1 MRKHLR
7 SAPPRMDL
15 AALRERH
22 PVVSSIIN
30 SITSEPSA
38 ANPCL
43 AFWINSNITNQHAR
57 CFADRIYELDFYFK
71 TAYLDTDAR
80 GAKRESAKAS
90 LVAKL
95 DIPSTWQIER
105 ILILQEPTEEY
116 KTAFSLVQVHRLIG
130 YLHGK
135 AFVKHQII
143 DILAE
148 LVSTAFTPSSPVT
161 PSAPPF
167 VDLVSPINGEHSTK
181 LTPATQD
188 LHKQLN
194 EALHIPQAA
203 PRGSKTADTLKP
215 DSSTPASSTT
225 PSLHSSTISSYKPP
239 STTKVAYTAI
249 LVAIPKRAATIASGT
264 RLHPIACSLPRLPH
278 STPAT
283 AIVSRELAPETDFP
297 HGSKPDRHNA
307 SRRLRTACTQEALR
321 GVALRSTSS
330 PPLSTT
336 AG

>member
-1 MRKHLR
+1 
-7 SAPPRMDL
+7 MDL

-239 STTKVAYTAI
+239 STTKVAYTT
-249 LVAIPKRAATIASGT
+249 P
-264 RLHPIACSLPRLPH
+264 PINQDNQSMCTS
-278 STPAT
+278 
-283 AIVSRELAPETDFP
+283 
-297 HGSKPDRHNA
+297 
-307 SRRLRTACTQEALR
+307 SRRQHRKPR
-321 GVALRSTSS
+321 GSTSALGAKATYS
-330 PPLSTT
+330 SNQTPVTHHHQDS
-336 AG
+336 AGRKYYYYYLKPRAT